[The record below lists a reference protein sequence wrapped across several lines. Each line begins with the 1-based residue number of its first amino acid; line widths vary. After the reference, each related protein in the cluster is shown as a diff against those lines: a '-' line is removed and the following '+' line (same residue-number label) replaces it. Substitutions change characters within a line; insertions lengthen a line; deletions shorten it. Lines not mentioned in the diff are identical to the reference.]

1 MKTPG
6 VKQMGINPFHLR
18 PQIKNIFR
26 KPKHVEI
33 PENMC
38 SEFQDKLMN
47 LQNSLDY
54 MATNYGI
61 NFKFIHWPFKIEGR
75 ELSIDKVTCQ
85 KNDNISDTELI
96 NIDRDDEADI
106 AKNVYMTVSNIM
118 KSKKRLYGVKVRNI
132 PDILKPTFKIYSGI
146 LEYYAK
152 KYDGMTFTATG
163 INGKNSLVDTNPP
176 QIIIACKYGSK
187 KAEMTL
193 SKVDHAAHTSKEN
206 AFYTD
211 WGHNLKDV
219 DENKKYSDIY
229 YMIKSVLEPNDSQ
242 HQEVDSKPHQ

>member
-1 MKTPG
+1 MKTLR
-6 VKQMGINPFHLR
+6 INPFNLR
-18 PQIKNIFR
+18 PQVKRFIHR
-26 KPKHVEI
+26 PKHVII
-33 PENMC
+33 PAELPEALGNKFVAMQG
-38 SEFQDKLMN
+38 SF
-47 LQNSLDY
+47 DY
-54 MATNYGI
+54 MATNYDI
-61 NFKFIHWPFKIEGR
+61 NFNFIHWPFKLEDR
-75 ELSIDKVTCQ
+75 ELSIDKVTCKG
-85 KNDNISDTELI
+85 KNNTFETELI
-96 NIDRDDEADI
+96 HTDRDDEADI

-193 SKVDHAAHTSKEN
+193 SKVDHAAHTSEEN

-211 WGHNLKDV
+211 WGHNLKDFYE
-219 DENKKYSDIY
+219 DNTYKYVYD
-229 YMIKSVLEPNDSQ
+229 MIKSVLEPNDSQ